1 MQRKESKISYIMDK
15 WGNGVSKQ
23 YTAVDIFSGAGGL
36 SIGAQM
42 AGITPVMAVEFDQH
56 AAATYKRNHP
66 EIAENVLPK
75 DIRTVNPLEHT
86 AKNPFILFGGPP
98 CQGFST
104 ANTKTRNLDN
114 PNNWMFKEYLR
125 FVQDLEPEW
134 FLFENVAGFKS
145 FNGGTFAKEVEEAL
159 QNPIGDPAKL
169 AYETSSV
176 LLDAADFGVP
186 QKRKRFFIVGHKK
199 QSGGIKFDF
208 NSLEK
213 QPVVTVGEAIADL
226 PQLQNGQMLEASP
239 YRFKT
244 KNEYAKLMRGK
255 LHKAKQN
262 YVTENKPHIIER
274 YKVIGQGENWKVALE
289 KGLLDSY
296 SSTKHTHSGIYKR
309 LLEHEPSVTIV
320 NYRKSML
327 IHPNEHRGLSLREA
341 ARLQSFP
348 DHIIFKGPLSYQQQQ
363 VGNAV
368 PPLLAKVIFEQIIRY
383 IQGNCNVA

>member
-1 MQRKESKISYIMDK
+1 MDK
-15 WGNGVSKQ
+15 WGNSVSKQ
-23 YTAVDIFSGAGGL
+23 FTAVDIFSGAGGL
-36 SIGAQM
+36 SIGAEM
-42 AGITPVMAVEFDQH
+42 AGINPVMAVEFDQY
-56 AAATYKRNHP
+56 ATATYRRNHP
-66 EIAENVLPK
+66 DIADNVLQK

-86 AKNPFILFGGPP
+86 IKNPFILFGGPP

-125 FVQDLEPEW
+125 FLQELEPEW

-145 FNGGTFAKEVEEAL
+145 FNGGSFAKEVEEAL
-159 QNPIGDPAKL
+159 QNPFGDPDKL
-169 AYETSSV
+169 AYETSSA

-208 NSLEK
+208 NSLK
-213 QPVVTVGEAIADL
+213 KRPMTTVGEALADL
-226 PQLQNGQMLEASP
+226 PMLENGQMLHECA
-239 YRFKT
+239 YRFKA
-244 KNEYAKLMRGK
+244 NSRFAKLMRGR
-255 LHKAKQN
+255 LRKARQN
-262 YVTENKPHIIER
+262 YVTDSKPHIIER
-274 YKVIGQGENWKVALE
+274 YKVIPQGSNWQAAKE

-309 LLEHEPSVTIV
+309 LEDDQPAVTIA

-327 IHPNEHRGLSLREA
+327 IHPWEHRGLSLREA

-348 DHIIFKGPLSYQQQQ
+348 DNFFFEGPHTYQQQQ

-368 PPLLAKVIFEQIIRY
+368 PPLLAKVIFMQIISLSEY
-383 IQGNCNVA
+383 HVG